1 LMISSLKEAEDFV
14 FRERRELVMHD
25 EINEMKIK

>member
-1 LMISSLKEAEDFV
+1 LMTSSLEKAEDFV
-14 FRERRELVMHD
+14 LRERRELIMHD